1 MVSND
6 IEFTKSNEDPS
17 IITRNEKGNLK
28 NYFGMDR

>member
-6 IEFTKSNEDPS
+6 IGFTKSNEDPG
-17 IITRNEKGNLK
+17 IFTRNEKDILK